1 MGVQSQ
7 IAEKL
12 RTWMAE
18 DPWLNTAQKLE
29 ARSGVGA
36 STILRI
42 RREEQTPTA
51 DVLDSLARALGRSPG
66 DFFDGPRRM
75 VEDKQRND
83 YLSLSGAEKALVQ
96 AYRAA
101 TPDVRACID
110 SLARTIEDRQSAKKK
125 KDDPCLPGNEELCG

>member
-7 IAEKL
+7 IADKL
-12 RTWMAE
+12 GTWMEE

-29 ARSGVGA
+29 ARAGVGA

-42 RREEQTPTA
+42 RRGEQNPTA
-51 DVLDSLARALGRSPG
+51 DVLDSLARAFGRAAG
-66 DFFDGPRRM
+66 DFFDGPRRI

-83 YLSLSGAEKALVQ
+83 YLSLSPPEKALVQ

-110 SLARTIEDRQSAKKK
+110 SLAKTIEDRQSAKSK
-125 KDDPCLPGNEELCG
+125 KDGYCLPDSEACG

>member
-42 RREEQTPTA
+42 RREEQNPTA
-51 DVLDSLARALGRSPG
+51 DVLDSLARAFGRAAG
-66 DFFDGPRRM
+66 DFFDGPHRI
-75 VEDKQRND
+75 VEDKQRNE
-83 YLSLSGAEKALVQ
+83 YLSLSASEKALVQ

-110 SLARTIEDRQSAKKK
+110 SLAKTIEDRQSAKAK
-125 KDDPCLPGNEELCG
+125 KDGYCLPDSEACG

>member
-7 IAEKL
+7 IADKL
-12 RTWMAE
+12 GTWMEE

-29 ARSGVGA
+29 ARAGVGA

-42 RREEQTPTA
+42 RRGEQNPTA
-51 DVLDSLARALGRSPG
+51 DVLDSLARAFGRAAG
-66 DFFDGPRRM
+66 DFFDGPRRI

-83 YLSLSGAEKALVQ
+83 YLSLSGPEKALVQ

-101 TPDVRACID
+101 TPDVRARID
-110 SLARTIEDRQSAKKK
+110 SLAKTIEDRHAKSK
-125 KDDPCLPGNEELCG
+125 KDGYCPPETGACG